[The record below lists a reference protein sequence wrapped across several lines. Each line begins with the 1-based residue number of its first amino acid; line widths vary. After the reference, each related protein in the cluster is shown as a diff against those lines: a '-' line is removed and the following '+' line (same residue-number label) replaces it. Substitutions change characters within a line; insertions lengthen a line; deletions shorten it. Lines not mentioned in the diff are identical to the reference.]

1 MRDTLIVLLFPL
13 FFLAIG
19 LLPVKLWRRKPMC
32 DNMYP
37 AWSPLSAG
45 EFRGY
50 VQDAMNQFGSIQKT
64 LAQIGKIMAASQ
76 SDIDALTTAVNDL
89 ATTVAAD
96 DSALNTAV
104 TAIQAELDALKA
116 QGVDVSNLQTA
127 VTSAQSA
134 VSDLGTAVSGVQSL
148 VPPATS

>member
-1 MRDTLIVLLFPL
+1 
-13 FFLAIG
+13 
-19 LLPVKLWRRKPMC
+19 MC
-32 DNMYP
+32 GDDMYP

-50 VQDAMNQFGSIQKT
+50 VQDAMNQFATIQKT
-64 LAQIGKIMAASQ
+64 LAQIGKAMATQA
-76 SDIDALTTAVNDL
+76 DIDALTSAVNDL

-104 TAIQAELDALKA
+104 TAIQAELNSLKA

-127 VTSAQSA
+127 VTGAQSA
-134 VSDLGTAVSGVQSL
+134 VADLGTAVSGVQAL
-148 VPPATS
+148 VPPATA